1 MLKLGAT
8 MILVALAFRPQFGRS
23 NLGVLDAREAIS
35 FFIEEGRSVSGYRET
50 DRDLAMMA
58 FAAWSRESGGKL
70 KFTESKERD
79 RSLIRL
85 RWISPTEGLYGET
98 QRVEVNGKQ
107 EAIVYVMPEI
117 SVQCEP
123 LYIRP
128 LSDVPLR

>member
-58 FAAWSRESGGKL
+58 FAAWSRESGGKM
-70 KFTESKERD
+70 KFIESKKSERA
-79 RSLIRL
+79 LIWL
-85 RWISPTEGLYGET
+85 RWVLPNAGIYGGNP
-98 QRVEVNGKQ
+98 RVEVNGKTGG
-107 EAIVYVMPEI
+107 V
-117 SVQCEP
+117 
-123 LYIRP
+123 
-128 LSDVPLR
+128 

>member
-58 FAAWSRESGGKL
+58 FAAWSREGGGKP
-70 KFTESKERD
+70 KFIESKERE
-79 RSLIRL
+79 RAVL
-85 RWISPTEGLYGET
+85 RVPWDPPIVGLYGET
-98 QRVEVNGKQ
+98 HHPHGNGKQ
-107 EAIVYVMPEI
+107 GG
-117 SVQCEP
+117 
-123 LYIRP
+123 
-128 LSDVPLR
+128 D